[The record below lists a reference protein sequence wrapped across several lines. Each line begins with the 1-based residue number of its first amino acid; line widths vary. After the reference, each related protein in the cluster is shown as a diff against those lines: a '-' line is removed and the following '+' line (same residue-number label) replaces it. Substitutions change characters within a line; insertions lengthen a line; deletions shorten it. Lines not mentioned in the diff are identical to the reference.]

1 MGHSMKTLK
10 YLVAIGTLLLPLLGK
25 AQPPQKDIPLTV
37 RAIKSYQANLDA
49 SIALSDS
56 ACLYAPE
63 KIHPYAWYTRAFLYK
78 EKFKLTDSSNTHSVW
93 RETSLTSLRKS
104 MELDRN
110 GEFKEQMRTL
120 LDYLS
125 KSYYT
130 QLTYCLDYFTPDL
143 EQECHALWLRYQETQ
158 QLLQNTGKLTKE
170 TRDFYFTL
178 ADKHM
183 ELYQRNP
190 ESNEQHMHKA
200 YECYAFMLKL
210 DSADYKANYN
220 IAIYYYNQGVNIIRG
235 FNENTSLEEM
245 ITLQEKCIALFR
257 QSLPHMLKAQE
268 LRPDRQ
274 ETLKGLYI
282 IYRALSEDDK
292 SFFYKSELEKLIKS
306 GGTNPLKWENKDE

>member
-1 MGHSMKTLK
+1 MKTIK
-10 YLVAIGTLLLPLLGK
+10 YLVAIIMLLLPLLGE

-37 RAIKSYQANLDA
+37 RAIKSYQTNLDA

-56 ACLYAPE
+56 ACMHAPE
-63 KIHPYAWYTRAFLYK
+63 KNHPYAWYTRAFLYK
-78 EKFKLTDSSNTHSVW
+78 EKFKQTDSSNTQSAW
-93 RETSLTSLRKS
+93 RETSLSSLRKS
-104 MELDRN
+104 MELDRS
-110 GEFKEQMRTL
+110 GEYKDQMRTL

-130 QLTYCLDYFTPDL
+130 QLTQCLDYFTPEQ
-143 EQECHALWLRYQETQ
+143 EQECHMLWLKYQETQ
-158 QLLQNTGKLTKE
+158 EMLQNQGKLAKE
-170 TRDFYFTL
+170 ARDFYFTL

-183 ELYQRNP
+183 ELYQRNAVAY
-190 ESNEQHMHKA
+190 EKHLHKA
-200 YECYAFMLKL
+200 YDCYANMLKL

-220 IAIYYYNQGVNIIRG
+220 IAIYYYNQGVNIISG

-257 QSLPHMLKAQE
+257 QSLPYMQKAQE

-282 IYRALSEDDK
+282 IYRALSEEDK
-292 SFFYKSELEKLIKS
+292 SFFYKTELEKLIKS